1 MRVSVRYFG
10 IVGDVVRRKTDEV
23 ELADGAT
30 VADLLSQLARDNPGF
45 APVAK
50 QVRAVVDGENAGR
63 DVVLT
68 AGSEVTLMRAIGGG
82 GQ

>member
-1 MRVSVRYFG
+1 MQVSVRYFG

-30 VADLLSQLARDNPGF
+30 VADLLAALVRDSPGF

-63 DVVLT
+63 DVVLRP
-68 AGSEVTLMRAIGGG
+68 GSEVTLMRAIGGG
-82 GQ
+82 SR

>member
-1 MRVSVRYFG
+1 MQVSVRYFG
-10 IVGDVVRRKTDEV
+10 IVGDMVRRKTDEI

-30 VADLLSQLARDNPGF
+30 VADLLAALVVENPGF

-63 DVVLT
+63 DMVLT
-68 AGSEVTLMRAIGGG
+68 TDSEVTLMRAIGGG
-82 GQ
+82 SR

>member
-10 IVGDVVRRKTDEV
+10 IVADVVRRKTDEI

-30 VADLLSQLARDNPGF
+30 VADLLAALVAANPGV

-63 DVVLT
+63 DAVLRP
-68 AGSEVTLMRAIGGG
+68 GSEVTLMRAIGGG
-82 GQ
+82 GR

>member
-1 MRVSVRYFG
+1 MQISVRYFG

-23 ELADGAT
+23 DLEDGAT
-30 VADLLSQLARDNPGF
+30 VADLLAALVRDNPGF

-63 DVVLT
+63 DLVLLP
-68 AGSEVTLMRAIGGG
+68 GSEVALMRAIGGG
-82 GQ
+82 AR

>member
-23 ELADGAT
+23 DLADQAT
-30 VADLLSQLARDNPGF
+30 VGDLLAQLARDNPGF
-45 APVAK
+45 ATVAK

-63 DVVLT
+63 DLVLHS
-68 AGSEVTLMRAIGGG
+68 GSEVTLMRAIGGG
-82 GQ
+82 SR